1 MRIPIEPLNTLE
13 KSTLT
18 ELDVKQTEPALA
30 VRRIGANLPRHTP
43 PNPNEKHQTGTTSTS
58 TPTPTLDQLSR
69 QEAVVTY
76 QGEDRRQAERRA
88 DGKPALLDTRV
99 RLDRRRRP
107 TGPKIDLKV

>member
-30 VRRIGANLPRHTP
+30 VRRIGANPPRHTP
-43 PNPNEKHQTGTTSTS
+43 PNPNEKRQTGTTST
-58 TPTPTLDQLSR
+58 PDEPSR
-69 QEAVVTY
+69 QEAEVNLNY

>member
-18 ELDVKQTEPALA
+18 ELDVKPTEPALA
-30 VRRIGANLPRHTP
+30 VRRIGANPPRHTP
-43 PNPNEKHQTGTTSTS
+43 PNPSEKRQTGTTSTPDES
-58 TPTPTLDQLSR
+58 SR
-69 QEAVVTY
+69 QEAEVNY

-107 TGPKIDLKV
+107 TGPKIDLEV

>member
-30 VRRIGANLPRHTP
+30 VRRIGANPPRHTP
-43 PNPNEKHQTGTTSTS
+43 LNPNEKRQTGTTST
-58 TPTPTLDQLSR
+58 PTPDEPSR
-69 QEAVVTY
+69 QEAEVTY